1 MLVQIFPYWAEAWHV
16 VKTSDLCV
24 ELDIPMAISQLTLT
38 LSSMLYVVPEA
49 LIGSASSEVSSD
61 RLDL

>member
-24 ELDIPMAISQLTLT
+24 ELDLPMAISQLTLT
-38 LSSMLYVVPEA
+38 LSMLYVVPEA